1 MYIEEMHPPLRQH
14 TSPSDVEVKAHQGQ
28 RLRIFEHITFRGN
41 IQRNAQIG
49 AGRGIC
55 YNKFSISGCYEK
67 ERWNRYA
74 VGPRMPLQITSSLGM
89 TNYVETCRRTWDWL
103 WKGIKYTET
112 CVVLNISP
120 YLLRHVTST
129 SGTHAPELEESKN
142 YVRWQVRRK
151 IKKQNTTCV
160 DEDVSIFIETYQY
173 SWTCWILRRRFYWF
187 ACAELSRLQGLPVI
201 ILNHGHCHGWHHH
214 TVTSKTLVVD

>member
-1 MYIEEMHPPLRQH
+1 M
-14 TSPSDVEVKAHQGQ
+14 
-28 RLRIFEHITFRGN
+28 IFEHITFRGN

-89 TNYVETCRRTWDWL
+89 TNYVERCRRTWDWL

-129 SGTHAPELEESKN
+129 SGTNAPERDWELYKMASPQKKLSKST
-142 YVRWQVRRK
+142 YRGREVGTDTIWQFAGFVGEFAVE
-151 IKKQNTTCV
+151 IQKQETKCV
-160 DEDVSIFIETYQY
+160 DKDVCVSIETRQY
-173 SWTCWILRRRFYWF
+173 SWTWWRWRFERF
-187 ACAELSRLQGLPVI
+187 AYAE
-201 ILNHGHCHGWHHH
+201 
-214 TVTSKTLVVD
+214 